1 MTLPMARDLG
11 KYGIRVATIAP
22 GVFETPMGGALPEK
36 FRKPL
41 ETSAALNRLGVPS
54 EFAQFAVSVA
64 QNGYLTG
71 ACLRLDGGIRL
82 GHF

>member
-1 MTLPMARDLG
+1 VASVAGFEGQKGQSVYSASKGAILGMTLPLARDLG

-41 ETSAALNRLGVPS
+41 ESSSALNRLGVPS
-54 EFAQFAVSVA
+54 EFA
-64 QNGYLTG
+64 
-71 ACLRLDGGIRL
+71 
-82 GHF
+82 